1 MILKNRSSCDPTMQ
15 PAFGRFATSSLVAL
29 SITLSGCSSATSKSP
44 EGARPDR
51 TVITQE
57 QILEHNFTN
66 AYEAVQ
72 ALHSNWLQTKG
83 TDSFQNP
90 SQVRVYV
97 DDTHFGGVE
106 SLRNLQIRSIQT
118 IRHFDGVAATARW
131 GIDHGG
137 GVILVTTHR

>member
-1 MILKNRSSCDPTMQ
+1 MR
-15 PAFGRFATSSLVAL
+15 PALRFATSSLVAL
-29 SITLSGCSSATSKSP
+29 SVTLSGCSSATSKSP
-44 EGARPDR
+44 KGARPDR
-51 TVITQE
+51 TVITKE

-66 AYEAVQ
+66 AYDAVQ

-83 TDSFQNP
+83 TDSFQSP

-97 DDTHFGGVE
+97 DDTRFGGVE
-106 SLRNLQIRSIQT
+106 SLRNIQIGSIMA
-118 IRHFDGVAATARW
+118 IRHFDGVAATSRW